1 MGARIVTALEVLYQH
16 LKCYFSTCTSANLSA
31 KKCAISAGFETGSA
45 KTRKSTAD
53 VTERPAEI
61 SLTLTENSR
70 SADKTPTDG
79 AEKGSQQKSTN

>member
-31 KKCAISAGFETGSA
+31 KKCAISAGFEPGSA

-53 VTERPAEI
+53 VTDRPAEI
-61 SLTLTENSR
+61 SLTYFDYESVVDNNVLW
-70 SADKTPTDG
+70 
-79 AEKGSQQKSTN
+79 QICI